1 MENKIKA
8 LLEERRI
15 KEKEEMKELEFK
27 MEYLKN
33 KNAARKVNR
42 AIMVDLKRQI
52 KRNHDQIIKML
63 EKGDM
68 ETVRIKMLETEEM
81 LNELI
86 ELEKKDEYFKNMELK
101 EGKGYK
107 NGKRGI

>member
-42 AIMVDLKRQI
+42 AIMVDLERQI
-52 KRNHDQIIKML
+52 KRNHVQIIKML
-63 EKGDM
+63 EKGDK

-86 ELEKKDEYFKNMELK
+86 ELGKKDEYFKNMELK
-101 EGKGYK
+101 EGK
-107 NGKRGI
+107 RL

>member
-42 AIMVDLKRQI
+42 AIMVDLERQI

-63 EKGDM
+63 EKGDK
-68 ETVRIKMLETEEM
+68 ETVRIKMFETEEM

-86 ELEKKDEYFKNMELK
+86 ELGKKDEYFKNMELK
-101 EGKGYK
+101 EGKGL
-107 NGKRGI
+107 

>member
-33 KNAARKVNR
+33 KNFARRINR
-42 AIMVDLKRQI
+42 AIMNDLERQI
-52 KRNHDQIIKML
+52 NNLNTYISSKYDSFDIITDI
-63 EKGDM
+63 GS
-68 ETVRIKMLETEEM
+68 
-81 LNELI
+81 
-86 ELEKKDEYFKNMELK
+86 
-101 EGKGYK
+101 
-107 NGKRGI
+107 GINYNKPGL

>member
-33 KNAARKVNR
+33 KNFARRINR
-42 AIMVDLKRQI
+42 AIMNDLERQI
-52 KRNHDQIIKML
+52 KRNHNQVIKAL
-63 EKGDM
+63 ERDDK
-68 ETVRIKMLETEEM
+68 ETIRLKMMETEEL
-81 LNELI
+81 LNKLT
-86 ELEKKDEYFKNMELK
+86 ELEKKDKYFENTELR
-101 EGKGYK
+101 EEKGL
-107 NGKRGI
+107 

>member
-1 MENKIKA
+1 MENKVKA

-42 AIMVDLKRQI
+42 AIMVDLERQI

-63 EKGDM
+63 EKGDK

-101 EGKGYK
+101 EG
-107 NGKRGI
+107 RGL

>member
-42 AIMVDLKRQI
+42 AIMVDLVRQI

-63 EKGDM
+63 EKGDK

-81 LNELI
+81 LNVLI
-86 ELEKKDEYFKNMELK
+86 KLEKKDEYFKNMELK
-101 EGKGYK
+101 EG
-107 NGKRGI
+107 RGL

>member
-1 MENKIKA
+1 MENKVKA

-15 KEKEEMKELEFK
+15 KEKEEIKELEFK

-63 EKGDM
+63 EKGDK
-68 ETVRIKMLETEEM
+68 ETIRIKMLETEGM

-101 EGKGYK
+101 EG
-107 NGKRGI
+107 RGL

>member
-1 MENKIKA
+1 MENKVKA

-63 EKGDM
+63 EKGDK
-68 ETVRIKMLETEEM
+68 ETIRIKMLETEGM

-101 EGKGYK
+101 EG
-107 NGKRGI
+107 RGL

>member
-33 KNAARKVNR
+33 KNVARKVNR
-42 AIMVDLKRQI
+42 AIMVDLERQI
-52 KRNHDQIIKML
+52 KRNHNQIIKML
-63 EKGDM
+63 EKGDK

-101 EGKGYK
+101 EGKGL
-107 NGKRGI
+107 